1 MKKTIILFLLI
12 TFQILPQ
19 SRTLN
24 GIVKDSETKSFLQ
37 FANVLIKGSNIGTTT
52 NDQGRFTLSGKF
64 NESDSLLVSY
74 VGYKSSIT
82 PLSEL
87 NSDLL
92 VIELQR
98 ISLLSQ
104 TILIEA
110 SVGKKGF
117 TPMSFDKIAKEEIE
131 KDYIVQDIP
140 NYLSQLPST
149 TFYSEN
155 GNGIGY
161 NYLSIRGF
169 DQRRISVSIN
179 GIPQNDPEDHNVYWL
194 DFPDLLAS
202 TELIQVQR
210 GAGSGSVGYPA
221 IGGSINIITSPF
233 SEKPQ
238 INLSA
243 AYGSFNTRKYSA
255 AFSSGLINN
264 KYSIYAKLSQI
275 LSGGYREKSWSK
287 LNSYHLSAARYDDKL
302 TSQLN
307 LFGGPI
313 SDGLAY
319 TGIAKFA

>member
-1 MKKTIILFLLI
+1 M
-12 TFQILPQ
+12 
-19 SRTLN
+19 
-24 GIVKDSETKSFLQ
+24 
-37 FANVLIKGSNIGTTT
+37 
-52 NDQGRFTLSGKF
+52 GRFALSGEFK
-64 NESDSLLVSY
+64 ESDTLLVSF
-74 VGYKSSIT
+74 VGYKSSIIQI
-82 PLSEL
+82 SQF
-87 NSDLL
+87 NSDIKI
-92 VIELQR
+92 IELQK
-98 ISLLSQ
+98 IYLPSQ
-104 TILIEA
+104 TILVEA
-110 SVGKKGF
+110 IVGKKGF
-117 TPMSFDKIAKEEIE
+117 TPISFDKISKEEIQ

-210 GAGSGSVGYPA
+210 GAGSGVAGYPA

-243 AYGSFNTRKYSA
+243 SYGS
-255 AFSSGLINN
+255 L
-264 KYSIYAKLSQI
+264 
-275 LSGGYREKSWSK
+275 
-287 LNSYHLSAARYDDKL
+287 
-302 TSQLN
+302 
-307 LFGGPI
+307 
-313 SDGLAY
+313 
-319 TGIAKFA
+319 